1 MPSTGNEVV
10 TNRLLAKS
18 FGVNS
23 GAVFPDTFLDE
34 YKTLEYIENSNSQWI
49 DTGVNGESTVIIQ
62 TKFLITDTSNTGVI
76 VGYYYNPTENLRF
89 FGANNLFYTDM
100 GSDSTGRI
108 YGGTLAANQIYE
120 IESGNLYMKDL
131 TTGQMIA
138 EGNKVPYF
146 SQNHTMT
153 IFYFNNG
160 APAKGRMYYLNLY
173 KGSKIVRKYIPVK
186 RISDSRIG
194 MYDLVEQKFYESS
207 GNGHFTGGPETT
219 LSDLSTVLNK
229 VPRLYQVRKF
239 LKRFNLP
246 ALSNPIPDGYS
257 ELQYV
262 HLSGS
267 QCVKTNFK
275 PNQDTRCVVKFK
287 ATGTNPRHAALFG
300 ARSSGTQDAFSV
312 WLYSDGALIGPQYGD
327 NVAFDAYPIN
337 VGTYLNR
344 LLTYDFN
351 RGVLSVDGKYVT
363 ITNSPFTAN
372 CPIAVG
378 SINSGGYADSR
389 MAIGD
394 LYSAQIY
401 NNGTLVC
408 DLVPVKRKADNVA
421 GMYDRT
427 NEIFYISAAA
437 STSGNFTAG
446 PEKWKDISD
455 LNNRVLSLSQL
466 NKLVQEYGKN
476 YIKLEYLTF
485 NGSQFINTGFMP
497 KSTSRIQ
504 LEVDLEDM
512 GDKLVTL
519 FGGRTSLT
527 VASFSMWR
535 MSSTII
541 RWDYGTRQTSITF
554 PTTVGKFVIDAD
566 KNTVTINS
574 TKRSVT
580 AQTFTSNT
588 PLRISSNYTTGGS
601 QYNDENYNDLR
612 RFSGDLYY
620 FKIYDNDVLVRD
632 FIPAKRKSD
641 GTLGLYDL
649 VTDVFYTNDGFGMFT
664 SGPEVGYV

>member
-1 MPSTGNEVV
+1 MPSTGNKIV

-89 FGANNLFYTDM
+89 FGANNLLYTDM

-146 SQNHTMT
+146 SQDHTIT

-186 RISDSRIG
+186 RISDSIIG

-239 LKRFNLP
+239 LKRFRLP

-287 ATGTNPRHAALFG
+287 ATGTNPQHVALFG

-312 WLYSDGALIGPQYGD
+312 WLYSDGAQIGPQYGD
-327 NVAFDAYPIN
+327 NVAYNAYPIN

-401 NNGTLVC
+401 DNGTLVC

-427 NEIFYISAAA
+427 NGIFYISAAA
-437 STSGNFTAG
+437 SVSGNFTAG

-455 LNNRVLSLSQL
+455 LDNRVLSLSQL

-512 GDKLVTL
+512 GDNLVTL
-519 FGGRTSLT
+519 FGGRTSNT

-554 PTTVGKFVIDAD
+554 PTTVGKFVIDANR
-566 KNTVTINS
+566 NTVTINS

-580 AQTFTSNT
+580 AQTFTSNNS
-588 PLRISSNYTTGGS
+588 LRISSNYTAGGS

-649 VTDVFYTNDGFGMFT
+649 VTDVFYTNDGSGMFT
-664 SGPEVGYV
+664 SGPEVGYI

>member
-1 MPSTGNEVV
+1 MPSTGNKIV
-10 TNRLLAKS
+10 TSRLLAKS
-18 FGVNS
+18 FGINS

-34 YKTLEYIENSNSQWI
+34 YKTLEYIENSDSQWI
-49 DTGVNGESTVIIQ
+49 DTGVNGESTVIIR
-62 TKFLITDTSNTGVI
+62 TKFLITDTSSTGVI

-186 RISDSRIG
+186 HISDSRIG

-219 LSDLSTVLNK
+219 LSDLSTVSNE

-239 LKRFNLP
+239 LKSFN
-246 ALSNPIPDGYS
+246 
-257 ELQYV
+257 
-262 HLSGS
+262 
-267 QCVKTNFK
+267 
-275 PNQDTRCVVKFK
+275 
-287 ATGTNPRHAALFG
+287 
-300 ARSSGTQDAFSV
+300 
-312 WLYSDGALIGPQYGD
+312 
-327 NVAFDAYPIN
+327 
-337 VGTYLNR
+337 
-344 LLTYDFN
+344 
-351 RGVLSVDGKYVT
+351 
-363 ITNSPFTAN
+363 
-372 CPIAVG
+372 
-378 SINSGGYADSR
+378 
-389 MAIGD
+389 
-394 LYSAQIY
+394 
-401 NNGTLVC
+401 
-408 DLVPVKRKADNVA
+408 
-421 GMYDRT
+421 
-427 NEIFYISAAA
+427 
-437 STSGNFTAG
+437 TAG
-446 PEKWKDISD
+446 PQKWKDIPSLD
-455 LNNRVLSLSQL
+455 NRVLSLAQL
-466 NKLVQEYGKN
+466 KKLIQEYGKE

-485 NGSQFINTGFMP
+485 NGSQFINTGFIP

-512 GDKLVTL
+512 GDNPATL
-519 FGGRTSLT
+519 FGGRTSNT

-535 MSSTII
+535 MSGTVI

-554 PTTVGKFVIDAD
+554 PTTVGKFVIDAN

-588 PLRISSNYTTGGS
+588 PLRISSNYTTIGS
-601 QYNDENYNDLR
+601 QYNDENYNDIR

-664 SGPEVGYV
+664 SGPEVGYI